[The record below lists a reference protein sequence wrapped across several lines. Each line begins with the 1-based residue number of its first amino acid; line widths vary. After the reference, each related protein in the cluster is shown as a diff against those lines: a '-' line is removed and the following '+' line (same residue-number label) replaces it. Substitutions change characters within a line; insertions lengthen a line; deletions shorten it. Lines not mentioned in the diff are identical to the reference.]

1 MCVCVWGGGGGGGG
15 GVHVVCVEF
24 GQYVLVKMMKPV
36 MLNVLRCRLTY

>member
-1 MCVCVWGGGGGGGG
+1 MEGGGGG

-24 GQYVLVKMMKPV
+24 GQYVLVKMMMMKPV